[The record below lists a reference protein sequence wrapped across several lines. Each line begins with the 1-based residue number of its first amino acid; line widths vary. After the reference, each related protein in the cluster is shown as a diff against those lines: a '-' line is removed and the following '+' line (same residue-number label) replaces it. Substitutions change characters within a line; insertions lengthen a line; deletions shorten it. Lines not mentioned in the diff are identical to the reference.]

1 MCYTYRGFKFRS
13 LGLWEL
19 ELLGAIDYQEY
30 DLGLWELELLG
41 AIDYQ
46 EYDLGVVM
54 IRDYIKF
61 FDCYATLKVLK
72 FVAFDR
78 NLHIGLS
85 LSSGDRH

>member
-1 MCYTYRGFKFRS
+1 
-13 LGLWEL
+13 
-19 ELLGAIDYQEY
+19 
-30 DLGLWELELLG
+30 
-41 AIDYQ
+41 
-46 EYDLGVVM
+46 M

-61 FDCYATLKVLK
+61 YDCYATLKVLK